1 MNKYLKI
8 ALIAFALIGMYL
20 AGESDYQDAKLT
32 QQVTTKH

>member
-8 ALIAFALIGMYL
+8 ALILFVLIGIAV

-32 QQVTTKH
+32 ETTNTK